1 MKTFCLTLG
10 KFQRKISENGL
21 YICPN
26 CFKKKIE
33 SYHASVLKQIFM
45 HEYKN
50 VIVED
55 RSCINKETG
64 YALPTDIVCYDTKE
78 VVEIQSSYH
87 DVEYKIKLD
96 LYKKNYWWF

>member
-1 MKTFCLTLG
+1 
-10 KFQRKISENGL
+10 
-21 YICPN
+21 
-26 CFKKKIE
+26 
-33 SYHASVLKQIFM
+33 M

-55 RSCINKETG
+55 RSCINEETG

-96 LYKKNYWWF
+96 LYKKIIGKIVVLKFIHLILEITRL